1 MPHVQIRNM
10 PVEMHRT
17 FKARAAAE
25 GMSLSE
31 YLLKELRPI
40 ASLPTMAEWVAEVRK
55 GPLYDLDVDT
65 AEVIRQAREEND
77 RKWSSQTRR
86 RSSTR

>member
-10 PVEMHRT
+10 PGEMHRT
-17 FKARAAAE
+17 FKIRAASE

-40 ASLPTMAEWVAEVRK
+40 AALPSLSDVVAEIRS
-55 GPLYDLDVDT
+55 GPLVDLREPAT
-65 AEVIRQAREEND
+65 EIIRAEREERD
-77 RKWSSQTRR
+77 RQLVDRHRRVR
-86 RSSTR
+86 RS